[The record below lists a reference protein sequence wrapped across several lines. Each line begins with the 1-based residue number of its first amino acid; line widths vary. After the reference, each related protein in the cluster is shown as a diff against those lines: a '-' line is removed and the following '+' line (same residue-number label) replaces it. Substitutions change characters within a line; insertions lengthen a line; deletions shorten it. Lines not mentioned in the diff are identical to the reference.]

1 MTQTVS
7 IYDKVKSE
15 VVREIHS
22 KANQQEL
29 LNEKQLKIAHQ
40 YSRILRKAGF
50 DCSVKIDGCC
60 IDVIIRMPNDSQS
73 KQELNANVRVF
84 WANATSENPKH
95 RVQFLEARKLREG
108 YNKGWEDITVRDVV
122 KRATEDLR
130 SVIRHNEW
138 KSKRFGRI

>member
-1 MTQTVS
+1 MN

-15 VVREIHS
+15 VIREIHS
-22 KANQQEL
+22 KENEQES
-29 LNEKQLKIAHQ
+29 LNEKQLQIAHQ

-50 DCSVKIDGCC
+50 DCSVIMDGCC
-60 IDVIIRMPNDSQS
+60 IDVIVRMPNDSQS
-73 KQELNANVRVF
+73 KQELHANVRVF

-95 RVQFLEARKLREG
+95 KVQFLEARKLRHG
-108 YNKGWEDITVRDVV
+108 YNKGWEDITIRDVV

-138 KSKRFGRI
+138 KSKQFGRR